1 MPRYLRSDG
10 AETLG
15 VPADEFEVP
24 LFAAA
29 TAEVATFS
37 FLPAAEAFP
46 PKVVAGN
53 YLSHQIAV
61 KTTDMAEINGKLE
74 SQCVAIG
81 FHGFLTIIIH
91 LPPFGDDVGI
101 RNSEIFE
108 IGWG

>member
-10 AETLG
+10 TGVETLD

-46 PKVVAGN
+46 AKVVAE
-53 YLSHQIAV
+53 AF
-61 KTTDMAEINGKLE
+61 
-74 SQCVAIG
+74 CIG
-81 FHGFLTIIIH
+81 FSQGL
-91 LPPFGDDVGI
+91 
-101 RNSEIFE
+101 
-108 IGWG
+108 